1 MCVCVCVCVN
11 MYMYTERK
19 RHLYSEIMSLIV
31 FNEVHLLGLEVN
43 KKFLLSACVKIWY
56 STNLEKTKS
65 HKFWLF
71 T

>member
-1 MCVCVCVCVN
+1 MCVCEYVYVHREK
-11 MYMYTERK
+11 ERD
-19 RHLYSEIMSLIV
+19 LYSEIMSLIV
-31 FNEVHLLGLEVN
+31 FNEVHLQGLEVN

>member
-1 MCVCVCVCVN
+1 MCVCEYV
-11 MYMYTERK
+11 YEHREKERD
-19 RHLYSEIMSLIV
+19 LYSEIMSLIV